1 MIQSDSSMAVS
12 ELSRLSGIP
21 LSTIKFY
28 IRKNL
33 LPKPI
38 KTKKT
43 NGIYT
48 LKHLDRLILIKK
60 IQKEGQIP
68 LSKIKEI
75 IKMID
80 LGEEREKEIIDFT
93 PLDKKSDI
101 IDSAIPLFR
110 EKGYDAVTITDIVNA
125 SSIARATF
133 YKHFIN
139 KKDLFFK
146 CIHKILFIEAM
157 NPEAETIENENDI
170 MTVFNK
176 HAEALTKTTPL
187 WKDMI
192 NMLRAAAINNPDEFS
207 EKLEE
212 AMCLKMNLYKR
223 RIKKGISRGVLRKVN
238 PDVLAVIIL
247 GIQEYCSDYF
257 PNHQSNN
264 AKSKE
269 LLEDVK
275 DIMLHGILKK

>member
-1 MIQSDSSMAVS
+1 MIQSNSSMAVS

-33 LPKPI
+33 LPNPI
-38 KTKKT
+38 KTGRT

-48 LKHLDRLILIKK
+48 LKHLDRLKLIKK
-60 IQKEGQIP
+60 IQKESKIP
-68 LSKIKEI
+68 LNKIREI
-75 IKMID
+75 IKIID
-80 LGEEREKEIIDFT
+80 LGEEREREIIDFT

-125 SSIARATF
+125 SHIARATF

-157 NPEAETIENENDI
+157 NPEAETIYNENDI

-212 AMCLKMNLYKR
+212 AMYLKINLYKR